1 MLARLKDPAQRER
14 IKKDMDDAHA
24 TWENQYHGAGGGDG
38 ILVVSVFNP
47 ELRKYEGLTLS
58 QIGKQLGKDPRDVA
72 MDIVAA
78 DRALT
83 RAVNFVMSEDDV
95 RATLKHPLVSVG
107 TDSAAKAEDGPLGPI
122 EVASPRLGLL
132 RKNPRQVRAGG
143 TSTYAGR
150 SDQKNDVTT
159 CRTSPPHR
167 SRRPTAQHDCGYH
180 HL

>member
-1 MLARLKDPAQRER
+1 MPTQPG
-14 IKKDMDDAHA
+14 
-24 TWENQYHGAGGGDG
+24 ENQYHGAGGGDG
-38 ILVVSVFNP
+38 ILVVTVFNP

-107 TDSAAKAEDGPLGPI
+107 TDSAAKAEDGPLAPSKSHPRGWGSFARI
-122 EVASPRLGLL
+122 LASTSKPLTRWEQEEPGETSIPYGSENAKMPLPAGMTIICFPPASKLIGLEDM
-132 RKNPRQVRAGG
+132 V
-143 TSTYAGR
+143 
-150 SDQKNDVTT
+150 
-159 CRTSPPHR
+159 PP
-167 SRRPTAQHDCGYH
+167 S
-180 HL
+180 